1 MSLVSSNS
9 LNSESV
15 DSVLVKTESRDSENI
30 FMEAWQRHNPEG
42 FSSSLI
48 LNIDND
54 IDKKLKPCSKL
65 VNIIQVI
72 PGTEKTKKVMLPI
85 FYRKSVSSNPS
96 KNLLYLEQ
104 NITMNESNDSL
115 KEGVENRQEV
125 KNEVFKENWMS
136 MKDFDRKGKMDD
148 DNFIRKGSFDS
159 GSGIKLKGFG
169 GTKEFF
175 RERKCDGMIFEGNLV
190 AYCHKCKK
198 ETVTV
203 MQQERFRGF
212 KGLKELLLCCCSSLN
227 TNGKNFACP
236 VCLEIL
242 LKIN

>member
-9 LNSESV
+9 LNSESL
-15 DSVLVKTESRDSENI
+15 DSVLVKTESRDSDNMFI
-30 FMEAWQRHNPEG
+30 EALQRHNPEG

-54 IDKKLKPCSKL
+54 MDKRIKPCSKL
-65 VNIIQVI
+65 VNIIQLI

-85 FYRKSVSSNPS
+85 FYRKSLSSNLS

-104 NITMNESNDSL
+104 NITMNESNDSM

-125 KNEVFKENWMS
+125 KNEVFKESWMG
-136 MKDFDRKGKMDD
+136 MKDFNRKNQEDD
-148 DNFIRKGSFDS
+148 ENFIRKGTFDS
-159 GSGIKLKGFG
+159 GLGMKLRGEWG
-169 GTKEFF
+169 VKEIF
-175 RERKCDGMIFEGNLV
+175 RERKCDGMVFEGNLV

-203 MQQERFRGF
+203 MQQERFRGL
-212 KGLKELLLCCCSSLN
+212 KGLKELLLCCCSSLH
-227 TNGKNFACP
+227 TKGKNFACP
-236 VCLEIL
+236 VCMEIL